1 MHHMQ
6 DATLAKY
13 YTLNA
18 QIFNTLTLS
27 AQRVAAVANGT
38 VNGTASDIDQVRCCC
53 NLHLPMQR
61 ICISGQD

>member
-1 MHHMQ
+1 MCLQ

-18 QIFNTLTLS
+18 QIFNTMTLS

-38 VNGTASDIDQVRCCC
+38 VNGTESDIDAVSS
-53 NLHLPMQR
+53 P
-61 ICISGQD
+61 